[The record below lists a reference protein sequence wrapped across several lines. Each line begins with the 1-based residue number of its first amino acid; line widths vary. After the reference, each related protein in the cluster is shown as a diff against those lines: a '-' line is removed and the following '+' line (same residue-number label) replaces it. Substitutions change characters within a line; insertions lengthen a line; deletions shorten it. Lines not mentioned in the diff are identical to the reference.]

1 VPVPLSRRA
10 LGGYGGVVVHVQPCQ
25 RQHVAG
31 AASVSVLG
39 SVSGPPR
46 SVAVLHAG
54 QDAVY
59 LDLDGA
65 CLGVL
70 SSRAVLVPCGVRTH
84 RPRLPA
90 LHPGDGATVG
100 GGSIE
105 LPGLEVTVT
114 QTVDTTVG
122 VLSADDIA
130 SGAHLL
136 RRAVGDRLAGALAEL
151 PEDPM
156 RRLAACDPAAVAGLL
171 GFGGGLTPLGDDVLA
186 GWLAAGVATRH
197 PALGALRS
205 GVVRSARQRTTTLSA
220 TLLECAARGEG
231 VPQFG
236 NLLRAMA
243 TGDPAPVE
251 RAVDDLLDI
260 GGTSGSGLVLGALV
274 SVESRQRLSPSPQGA
289 SR

>member
-1 VPVPLSRRA
+1 MVLA
-10 LGGYGGVVVHVQPCQ
+10 QPYP

-39 SVSGPPR
+39 TVCGPPR
-46 SVAVLHAG
+46 SAAVLHAG

-65 CLGVL
+65 CLAVL
-70 SSRAVLVPCGVRTH
+70 SSRAVLVPCGVRTQ

-90 LHPGDGATVG
+90 LRPGDGATVG
-100 GGSIE
+100 GGSIT
-105 LPGLEVTVT
+105 LPGLEVKVT
-114 QTVDTTVG
+114 QIVDTTVG
-122 VLSADDIA
+122 VLVADDIA

-136 RRAVGDRLAGALAEL
+136 RQAVGDRLAGALAEL

-156 RRLAACDPAAVAGLL
+156 RRLATCDAAAVAGLL
-171 GFGGGLTPLGDDVLA
+171 GFGSGLTPLGDDVLA

-197 PALGALRS
+197 PALP
-205 GVVRSARQRTTTLSA
+205 VVRSAVALLARQRTTTLSA

-231 VPQFG
+231 VPQFRS
-236 NLLRAMA
+236 LLRGMA
-243 TGDPAPVE
+243 TGDPARVE
-251 RAVDDLLDI
+251 RAVDELLDI
-260 GGTSGSGLVLGALV
+260 GDTSGSGLVLGALAA
-274 SVESRQRLSPSPQGA
+274 VESLQILSPSLQGV